1 MITRVVGIDLAGNPK
16 RDTGI
21 CLMHN
26 KRIVKYATLHENSDI
41 ISFVKES
48 NPEIIGIDAP
58 LSLPPGR
65 KSLDDNNGVH
75 LRECDKELTKL
86 KIRFFPITLGP
97 MRMLTLRGLEL
108 KKKFKRMGYVSYE
121 MFPGATQ
128 DVLGIPRKQHSM
140 IGLYK
145 GLDKLG
151 IKGLK
156 KDMNNDELDAV
167 TCAFTAFLFQRGKAE
182 ILGSLKK
189 GAIIIPKAPRKNL

>member
-1 MITRVVGIDLAGNPK
+1 MITKVVGIDLAGSPK

-26 KRIVKYATLHENSDI
+26 KRVVKYATLHDNSEI
-41 ISFVKES
+41 VSFVKNAE
-48 NPEIIGIDAP
+48 PEIIGIDAP

-65 KSLDDNNGVH
+65 KSLGDNNGVH

-86 KIRFFPITLGP
+86 KIKFFPITLGP

-108 KKKFKRMGYVSYE
+108 KKIFKRMGFDSYE

-140 IGLYK
+140 IGLFK
-145 GLDKLG
+145 GLEKLC

-167 TCAFTAFLFQRGKAE
+167 TCAYTAYLYQRGKAE

-189 GAIIIPKAPRKNL
+189 GAIIIPKAPSR